1 MKFNFSLETKEAIKE
16 FARVIVLAII
26 PVVLISLEGST
37 IDFKVLGFGI
47 VIAVLRAT
55 DKYLHEKD
63 SKYQL
68 PF

>member
-1 MKFNFSLETKEAIKE
+1 MKFSLETKEAIKE
-16 FARVIVLAII
+16 FGRVIVLAII
-26 PVVLISLEGST
+26 PVVLFSLEGST
-37 IDFKVLGFGI
+37 FDWKVFVFSVL
-47 VIAVLRAT
+47 VAVLRAT